1 MGDLHRSMRA
11 GRSEGRK
18 SYHVTLSGRSVTEE
32 LKVDAAS
39 AGPRG
44 TFLRDTGGTHPEK
57 PEHRAARD
65 ARCANDGAREGA
77 AGNIGRL
84 GFLRRRAMKS
94 FPIPGERNG
103 RSHRLVAALCAF
115 LVLAAATNALLFTYH
130 SANPLLVSD
139 NWFYLERIVYPYAH
153 DQLELADLLVK
164 RSVFDHSQPLR
175 RLLLLLNYEW
185 FDLDFRVEALF
196 GAMIGVLN
204 LLVIALLGRRELRE
218 GMPLSG
224 WAFAT
229 LAAIYLSLSATVVFT
244 WSLLTLAF
252 TSHLVLF
259 VWLASLWRALQMP
272 RGRGLLLPVVLTFLM
287 GLVADDT
294 GLLAS
299 IAAAMTL
306 LLHGHRERQWKP
318 SLAVI
323 VAVAAGWLAYSA
335 FYRIVAPEI
344 PSATALHGPGAMQ
357 GLLASWPDA
366 WNFMVVPM
374 GSALIHRST
383 LRPWAGDHA
392 EMVVAVVA
400 VLFALAHLWFWRQA
414 FTGSRNRPA
423 FVAVA
428 LMLLFYGLVAALL
441 VGRIS
446 ARGADYLWQP
456 RYAMAFRWHIVALL
470 LMLLAQSP
478 RWVAA
483 GGWIRRAL
491 VAAPLLVLLS
501 VQVAVSTVAWQH
513 AVYSRRWMERA
524 AEQIVALGNDPL
536 HAPKAC
542 VPQLTVCR
550 FPADAR
556 ARLLGFLH
564 DNDLNVFSPQV
575 QRRNALAPV
584 D

>member
-1 MGDLHRSMRA
+1 
-11 GRSEGRK
+11 
-18 SYHVTLSGRSVTEE
+18 
-32 LKVDAAS
+32 
-39 AGPRG
+39 
-44 TFLRDTGGTHPEK
+44 
-57 PEHRAARD
+57 
-65 ARCANDGAREGA
+65 
-77 AGNIGRL
+77 
-84 GFLRRRAMKS
+84 MKS
-94 FPIPGERNG
+94 CLIPGERKR
-103 RSHRLVAALCAF
+103 RSHRVVAAICVALA
-115 LVLAAATNALLFTYH
+115 LAAAANALLFTGH
-130 SANPLLVSD
+130 AANPLIVSD

-153 DQLELADLLVK
+153 GQLTPADLLVK
-164 RSVFDHSQPLR
+164 RSMFDHSQPLR

-185 FDLDFRVEALF
+185 FDLDFRIEAMF
-196 GAMIGVLN
+196 GAMVGAFN
-204 LLVIALLGRRELRE
+204 LLVIALLGRRELRD
-218 GMPLSG
+218 GMPISG

-259 VWLASLWRALQMP
+259 VWLASLWRGLQMP

-299 IAAAMTL
+299 IAATMTL
-306 LLHGHRERQWKP
+306 LLHAYRERQWKP
-318 SLAVI
+318 SLSVVA
-323 VAVAAGWLAYSA
+323 AVAAGWLAYSA
-335 FYRIVAPEI
+335 FYRIVAPAV
-344 PSATALHGPGAMQ
+344 PVAAALRGPGAMQ
-357 GLLASWPDA
+357 ELLASWPDA

-392 EMVVAVVA
+392 EMVVAVA
-400 VLFALAHLWFWRQA
+400 AILFALAHLWFWRQA
-414 FTGSRNRPA
+414 FMGSRNRPA
-423 FVAVA
+423 FIAVA

-446 ARGADYLWQP
+446 GRGVDYLWQP
-456 RYAMAFRWHIVALL
+456 RYAMAYRWHIVALL

-478 RWVAA
+478 RWAA
-483 GGWIRRAL
+483 TAGWLRRSL

-513 AVYSRRWMERA
+513 AVYSRRWMQRA
-524 AEQIVALGNDPL
+524 AEQIVTLGNDPL
-536 HAPKAC
+536 HAPKGC

-556 ARLLGFLH
+556 SRLLGFLRH
-564 DNDLNVFSPQV
+564 NELNVFSPQV